1 MYFCVQLLVT
11 MRLKN
16 ITIYTIL
23 LLFFFGCAT
32 ELNAQI
38 IKGEAIVGMN
48 LTQVDGDEVFGF
60 KKLGANLGAG
70 VMIPFGK
77 RGRWDVSFETLYT
90 QKGSKQR
97 AQYSDS
103 LNNGTVITGEYKL
116 NLNYVEIPVM
126 VMYTDKEFIS
136 AGAGLSWARLVGVK
150 EYEHGNLV
158 ETTTLNNDVYNKNDF
173 SILADFRVRIY
184 KSLKF
189 NLRYQYSLF
198 KIRTRE
204 FEDLAGNTWTRDQ
217 YNNVITF
224 RLIWVFN
231 EVQSRKNFSSTAQ

>member
-1 MYFCVQLLVT
+1 

-16 ITIYTIL
+16 TTVYFIL
-23 LLFFFGCAT
+23 VLLFFGCGT
-32 ELNAQI
+32 ELKAQI

-60 KKLGANLGAG
+60 KKVGANLGAG

-77 RGRWDVSFETLYT
+77 RGRWDVSFETLFT
-90 QKGSKQR
+90 QKGSKQK
-97 AQYSDS
+97 AQFPDS
-103 LNNGTVITGEYKL
+103 TLITCGGDSTIVTGQYKL
-116 NLNYVEIPVM
+116 NLNYVEIPIM
-126 VMYTDKEFIS
+126 ILYTDKDFIS
-136 AGAGLSWARLVGVK
+136 AGAGFSWSRLVGVK
-150 EYEHGNLV
+150 EYEHGNLI
-158 ETTTLNNDVYNKNDF
+158 ETTNLNSGVYNKNDF
-173 SILADFRVRIY
+173 SILADFRIRIY

-189 NLRYQYSLF
+189 NLRYQYSLL

-204 FEDLAGNTWTRDQ
+204 FYDLQCNIKTRDQ

-231 EVQSRKNFSSTAQ
+231 EVQSRKNFASPAQ